1 MILSFHKPQGRETD
15 ETDTPATDAPRPART
30 ILVLF
35 VIKVQPTEH
44 SLVLCDL
51 KRLPK
56 QQPYWLLRVRAVFIQ
71 WCGQPG
77 WSSLLVD
84 KWLFRIIPEVV
95 EWVYDPDLDK
105 NRPGSGVF
113 SLTRDFEKGSIDN
126 SSPLVSSRLAAP

>member
-1 MILSFHKPQGRETD
+1 
-15 ETDTPATDAPRPART
+15 
-30 ILVLF
+30 
-35 VIKVQPTEH
+35 
-44 SLVLCDL
+44 
-51 KRLPK
+51 
-56 QQPYWLLRVRAVFIQ
+56 VFIQ